1 MPTWVTAV
9 EHECRHRLT
18 FETLVGGLLE
28 PMLDAE
34 AAGDVGLAA
43 VELTAGHGE
52 TQRSRRPGQASQCSH
67 CVNRFPPQFDRS
79 MGSAMSVESSGN
91 KVRTTSSA
99 VAEKSVSVAATG
111 AIFTAHDGPDG
122 SLIVA
127 VHGDIDM
134 RSAPMFSD
142 FVCSRMSSRA
152 HVTLELTDVD
162 FFGIAGLTV
171 FDAVREYTAGIG
183 ATWSVVAG
191 RSVSRL
197 LQVAQLDS
205 TIPMARPS
213 NGR

>member
-1 MPTWVTAV
+1 M
-9 EHECRHRLT
+9 
-18 FETLVGGLLE
+18 FELLVGDLLE
-28 PMLDAE
+28 PMLDSEPASAVRLVE
-34 AAGDVGLAA
+34 

-52 TQRSRRPGQASQCSH
+52 TQRVGVRVRQQFCSR
-67 CVNRFPPQFDRS
+67 CVNRFPLQFDRS

-91 KVRTTSSA
+91 KVRTTPVT

-122 SLIVA
+122 SLVVA

-142 FVCSRMSSRA
+142 FVCSRVSSKR
-152 HVTLELTDVD
+152 HVTLDLTDVD

-171 FDAVREYTAGIG
+171 FDAVRGYTAGIG
-183 ATWSVVAG
+183 ASWSVVAG

-197 LQVAQLDS
+197 LQVADLENTVPTS
-205 TIPMARPS
+205 RPS
-213 NGR
+213 SD